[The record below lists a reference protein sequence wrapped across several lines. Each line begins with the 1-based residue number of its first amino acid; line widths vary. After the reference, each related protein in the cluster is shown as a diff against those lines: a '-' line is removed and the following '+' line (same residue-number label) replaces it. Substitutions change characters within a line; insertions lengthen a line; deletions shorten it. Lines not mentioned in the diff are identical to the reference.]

1 MFVYIKFEDSFII
14 DYFGPATQ
22 SECEA
27 WMRLKKIYPR
37 DSFINKKLLLKNNET
52 NPKLLSE

>member
-1 MFVYIKFEDSFII
+1 MFVYIKFEDSIII

-37 DSFINKKLLLKNNET
+37 DSLIFKQLLLKNDEL